1 MQSHIIDV
9 KAEGSFQDCLVAIE
23 SAAKSAVATMPLQHK
38 NNLAQAV
45 LQHYLFLHFLQDAEP
60 DATTPYASA
69 AFDNLSTI
77 LREAGISLFK
87 HNK

>member
-1 MQSHIIDV
+1 MQSHIISG

-23 SAAKSAVATMPLQHK
+23 SAAKSAVAAMPLQHK

-45 LQHYLFLHFLQDAEP
+45 WQHYLFLQFLQDAAP

-77 LREAGISLFK
+77 LSEAGITLSNL
-87 HNK
+87 NK